1 LKAVQKL
8 KENTLHGAFFLC
20 AAASIL
26 VTAGIVA
33 VLFLDT
39 LGFFGRASLQEF
51 FTGTEWAPK
60 WDKFGILP
68 LLCGTLVVSVG
79 ALLIAVP
86 IGVGTA
92 IYLSEF
98 APAAVRQIAKPVFE
112 ILAGIPSVVFGFFA
126 LTFVTPAIIQPIF
139 PNAGTFNMLS
149 AAIVLGVMII
159 PTICSLCDDAFR
171 AVPDTLRQ
179 AAHALSATRFEV
191 SVRIVL
197 PAALSGVFAA
207 VLLGLARAIGETMA
221 VYLAAG
227 QQPKLTLNPLSAGQT
242 MTGYMVQTSMGD
254 TPYGSIEYQSIF
266 AVGLALIVITFGIN
280 FIAQRVLARFREE
293 YD

>member
-1 LKAVQKL
+1 MKAIQKV
-8 KENTLHGAFFLC
+8 KENALHGTFFLC
-20 AAASIL
+20 ASASIL

-33 VLFLDT
+33 VLILDT
-39 LGFFGRASLQEF
+39 IGFFQHAPLRDFLFGL
-51 FTGTEWAPK
+51 EWAPK
-60 WDKFGILP
+60 WDKFGLLP
-68 LLCGTLVVSVG
+68 LACGTFVVAIG
-79 ALLIAVP
+79 ALLISVP

-98 APAAVRQIAKPVFE
+98 APVSVRQIAKPVFE
-112 ILAGIPSVVFGFFA
+112 ILAGIPSVVYGFFA
-126 LTFVTPAIIQPIF
+126 LTFITPFVIQPIF
-139 PNAGTFNMLS
+139 PSAGTFNLLS

-171 AVPDTLRQ
+171 AVPDSLRQ
-179 AAHALSATRFEV
+179 AAHALAATRFEV
-191 SVRIVL
+191 SVRVVL

-221 VYLAAG
+221 VALAAG
-227 QQPKLTLNPLSAGQT
+227 MQPKLTVNPLSSGAT
-242 MTGYMVQTSMGD
+242 MTGYMVQTAMGD

-266 AVGLALIVITFGIN
+266 AVGMALFLITFGIN
-280 FIAQRVLARFREE
+280 FVAQRVLARFREE